1 MGKKRRPRGQSQHR
15 TVVRPFRVSRRRRC
29 RLDATAVRANCVAA
43 GIPFAGLKTLQG
55 PVIYN
60 CGEGNSGFVARLF
73 AAGRRLGI
81 GRDDSL
87 PLFVLDEAPDFGH
100 ERCSSQCDRPGDVVR
115 RPTARVGTLDMER
128 ARPWYHPSWCT
139 WLQTPSPG
147 HFARGP
153 QRCSRARTIGV
164 SRDRKY
170 EAVQALRKPAY
181 VSASV
186 GRLVSPLDC
195 LAARAWVLRQV

>member
-1 MGKKRRPRGQSQHR
+1 MTDLVQHISEIARLFWGPENRALSSRTELRWEKRRPRGQSQHR

-60 CGEGNSGFVARLF
+60 CGEGNSGFLARLF

-147 HFARGP
+147 NFAPRPSTMLMGP
-153 QRCSRARTIGV
+153 D
-164 SRDRKY
+164 DR
-170 EAVQALRKPAY
+170 
-181 VSASV
+181 
-186 GRLVSPLDC
+186 C
-195 LAARAWVLRQV
+195 LAR